1 MVLIDLYYDSGEKE
15 VLFVKIGARV
25 PDLWLNT
32 VMPGEFNLLD
42 DFNNLLICWTGNTRN
57 VFIVP

>member
-25 PDLWLNT
+25 PELWLHT
-32 VMPGEFNLLD
+32 VKSGEFDLLD
-42 DFNNLLICWTGNTRN
+42 DFNNLLIYWTGNTRN